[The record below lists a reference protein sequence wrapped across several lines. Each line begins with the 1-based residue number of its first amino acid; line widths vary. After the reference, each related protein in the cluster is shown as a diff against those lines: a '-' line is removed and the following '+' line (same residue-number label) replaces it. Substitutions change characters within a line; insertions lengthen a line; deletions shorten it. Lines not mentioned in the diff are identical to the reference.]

1 LALDVTGKAM
11 VDAAFKLLG
20 GIGLFLLAINLLTD
34 GLKTF
39 AGEALS
45 RALVRFTGTPLKAF
59 TSGAIVTVLAQSST
73 ATTVTLIGFV
83 SAGLISF
90 PQAVGVVMGAGLGTT
105 ATGWVISVFGL
116 KISLGFYALPL
127 VGIGAFLK
135 LGGRGRWRGM
145 GTALAGL
152 GLMFVAID
160 ILQGGMQGISSRFD
174 LHALPTA
181 GLGAHVIVMLV
192 GIVMTLILQ
201 SSTAAVATTLTA
213 LHAGAISFDQAAV
226 LVIGASIG
234 TTATALIAAA
244 GASVPA
250 RRTALAYVVF
260 SLTNGILAV
269 LGLPAFLWVLE
280 AAQRHL
286 GLAGGP
292 TSLAAFHSLFT
303 ATGVALFLPFAHRY
317 ARLIERLLPDRGLAL
332 TRHLDDSVLEVPPV
346 ALEATHRALTEIAFA
361 TLGGVRG
368 LLGAQEANGQQ
379 KVRAS
384 VRLALQQTQHFFA
397 RIPAS
402 TESRSLLQP
411 RLELMYAIEHLHRLQ
426 PRLRAPRGLSGMLS
440 DPRMQ
445 PALVEGRQA
454 LRLAELGLRGEAPI
468 NWLESVQQSAAVLS
482 GLRQD
487 MRTSLMEQTAGGERD
502 SLEALKYTDFI
513 RWLERS
519 AHHAWRVAHYLSR
532 TMGPTESEPKSDNGP
547 DADTLDDD

>member
-1 LALDVTGKAM
+1 M

-45 RALVRFTGTPLKAF
+45 KALVRFTGTPLKAF

-135 LGGRGRWRGM
+135 LGGRGKWRGM
-145 GTALAGL
+145 GTALAGF

-160 ILQGGMQGISSRFD
+160 ILQGGMQGIAGRFD
-174 LHALPTA
+174 FHALPTT

-213 LHAGAISFDQAAV
+213 LHASAISFDQAAV

-260 SLTNGILAV
+260 SLTNGVLAV
-269 LGLPAFLWVLE
+269 LVLPGFLWVLE

-303 ATGVALFLPFAHRY
+303 ATGVLIFLPFAHRY
-317 ARLIERLLPDRGLAL
+317 ARLIERLLPDKGLTL

-346 ALEATHRALTEIAFA
+346 ALEATHRALTEIACA
-361 TLGGVRG
+361 TVGGIRG
-368 LLGAQEANGQQ
+368 LLDADAANGQQ

-402 TESRSLLQP
+402 TEARSLLQP

-426 PRLRAPRGLSGMLS
+426 PRLRAPRALAGMLS
-440 DPRMQ
+440 DDRMQ
-445 PALVEGRQA
+445 AAVAEGRQA

-482 GLRQD
+482 GFRQE
-487 MRTSLMEQTAGGERD
+487 MRASLLAQTAEGEHD
-502 SLEALKYTDFI
+502 SLEALKSTDFI

-519 AHHAWRVAHYLSR
+519 AHHTWRVAHYLSR
-532 TMGPTESEPKSDNGP
+532 TMGPVEADPESDNGL
-547 DADTLDDD
+547 AAESLDDD

>member
-1 LALDVTGKAM
+1 M

-59 TSGAIVTVLAQSST
+59 ASGAVVTVLAQSST

-135 LGGRGRWRGM
+135 LGGRGKWRGM
-145 GTALAGL
+145 GTALAGF

-174 LHALPTA
+174 FHALPTT
-181 GLGAHVIVMLV
+181 GLGAHVVVMLV

-260 SLTNGILAV
+260 SLTNGVLAV
-269 LGLPAFLWVLE
+269 LVLPAFLWVLE

-292 TSLAAFHSLFT
+292 TSLAAFHTLFT
-303 ATGVALFLPFAHRY
+303 ATGALIFLPFAHRY
-317 ARLIERLLPDRGLAL
+317 ARLIERLLPEKGLAL
-332 TRHLDDSVLEVPPV
+332 TRHLDDSVLEVPAV
-346 ALEATHRALTEIAFA
+346 ALAATHRALTDIACA
-361 TLGGVRG
+361 TFDGVRS
-368 LLGAQEANGQQ
+368 LLGPEETNGPQ
-379 KVRAS
+379 KLRAS
-384 VRLALQQTQHFFA
+384 VRMALQQTQHFFA

-411 RLELMYAIEHLHRLQ
+411 RLDQMYAIEHLHRLQ
-426 PRLRAPRGLSGMLS
+426 PRLRAPRGLSTLLS

-482 GLRQD
+482 GLRHD
-487 MRTSLMEQTAGGERD
+487 MRAALMEQTAEGERD
-502 SLEALKYTDFI
+502 SVEALKYTDFI

-519 AHHAWRVAHYLSR
+519 AHHTWRVAHYLSR
-532 TMGPTESEPKSDNGP
+532 TMGPVNSEPDSDSTPSG
-547 DADTLDDD
+547 DVLDDD

>member
-1 LALDVTGKAM
+1 M
-11 VDAAFKLLG
+11 VDAVFKLLG

-34 GLKTF
+34 GLKMF

-45 RALVRFTGTPLKAF
+45 RALIRFTGTPLKAF
-59 TSGAIVTVLAQSST
+59 TSGAIVTLLAQSST

-90 PQAVGVVMGAGLGTT
+90 PQAVGVVMGASLGTT
-105 ATGWVISVFGL
+105 GTGWLISVFGL
-116 KISLGFYALPL
+116 KISLGFYALPF

-135 LGGRGRWRGM
+135 LGGRGKWRGM
-145 GTALAGL
+145 GTALAGF

-174 LHALPTA
+174 LNALPTT
-181 GLGAHVIVMLV
+181 GLGAHAVVMLV
-192 GIVMTLILQ
+192 GIVLTLILQ

-260 SLTNGILAV
+260 SLTNGVLAV
-269 LGLPAFLWVLE
+269 LVLPAFLWVLE
-280 AAQRHL
+280 AAQQHL

-303 ATGVALFLPFAHRY
+303 ATGVVLFLPFAHHY
-317 ARLIERLLPDRGLAL
+317 ARLIERLLPDRGLTL

-346 ALEATHRALTEIAFA
+346 ALEATHRALTEIACA
-361 TLGGVRG
+361 TFGGIRG
-368 LLGAQEANGQQ
+368 LLDSEESNGQQ

-402 TESRSLLQP
+402 TEARSLLQP

-454 LRLAELGLRGEAPI
+454 MRLAELGLRGKAPI

-487 MRTSLMEQTAGGERD
+487 MRASFLEQTAEGERD
-502 SLEALKYTDFI
+502 SQEALNYTDFI

-519 AHHAWRVAHYLSR
+519 AHHTWRLAHYLSR
-532 TMGPTESEPKSDNGP
+532 TMGPVESEPESDNGAAA
-547 DADTLDDD
+547 DALDDD